1 MCFRRLAGAQQERQR
16 MIKVLTVFGT
26 RPEAIKLAPVIKH
39 LERNPRFTCVT
50 CVTSQHREMLDQV
63 LEVFAIVPKYDL
75 AVMTPA
81 QSLAD
86 VTARVVQKVS
96 EVVAAER
103 PAIVLVQGDTT
114 TTFAAGLAA
123 FYNRVPVG
131 HVEAGLRTSDKYQP
145 FPEEINRRLTTVLA
159 DYHYAPTDVARQNLL
174 AEGIDSRRILV
185 TGNTGIDAL
194 LMARD
199 LLRQDG
205 QMGDRPAAGVP
216 GGDGQRMILVTAHR
230 RESFGAPFEA
240 ICDALRRIVERNPD
254 VTIVYPVHLNPEVR
268 RPVFERLADRP
279 RIHLTEP
286 LAYLPFVAMM
296 DRAYLILT
304 DSGGIQE
311 EAPALGKPV
320 LVMRNTT
327 ERPEA
332 VDAGS
337 ARLVG
342 TSTETIATA
351 VQHLL
356 DDVETYERM
365 SRARNPF
372 GDGRAS
378 ERIASHLV
386 EMLGEGECRA

>member
-1 MCFRRLAGAQQERQR
+1 
-16 MIKVLTVFGT
+16 MIKVLTILGT
-26 RPEAIKLAPVIKH
+26 RPEAIKLAPVIKR
-39 LERNPRFTCVT
+39 LERDPRFAAVT
-50 CVTSQHREMLDQV
+50 CVTSQHRQMLDQV
-63 LEVFAIVPKYDL
+63 LEIFHIVPKYDL

-96 EVVAAER
+96 EVVAGER

-114 TTFAAGLAA
+114 TTFSASLAA
-123 FYNRVPVG
+123 FYNKVPVG

-159 DYHYAPTDVARQNLL
+159 DYHYAPTAISQQNLL
-174 AEGIDSRRILV
+174 GEGIDSRRILV

-194 LMARD
+194 LIALQRV
-199 LLRQDG
+199 RQDG
-205 QMGDRPAAGVP
+205 RINGLRKEGAFDA
-216 GGDGQRMILVTAHR
+216 DGKRLILVTAHR

-240 ICDALRRIVERNPD
+240 ICDALRRIAERNAD
-254 VTIVYPVHLNPEVR
+254 VTIVYPVHLNPQVR
-268 RPVFERLADRP
+268 RPVLERLAGCP
-279 RIHLTEP
+279 RIHLLEP
-286 LAYLPFVAMM
+286 LDYLSFVEMM
-296 DRAYLILT
+296 DRAHLILT

-320 LVMRNTT
+320 LVMRETT

-332 VDAGS
+332 VEAGS

-356 DDVETYERM
+356 DDVEVYEQM

-378 ERIASHLV
+378 ERIACHIL
-386 EMLGEGECRA
+386 EMFDGGDRRA

>member
-1 MCFRRLAGAQQERQR
+1 

-26 RPEAIKLAPVIKH
+26 RPEAIKLAPVIKR
-39 LERNPRFTCVT
+39 LERDPRFASVT

-63 LEVFAIVPKYDL
+63 LKVFAVVPHYDL

-81 QSLAD
+81 QSLTD
-86 VTARVVQKVS
+86 VTAKVVQSVS
-96 EVVAAER
+96 EVVAAEH

-114 TTFAAGLAA
+114 TTFAASLAA
-123 FYNRVPVG
+123 FYHRVPVG
-131 HVEAGLRTSDKYQP
+131 HVEAGLRTSNRYQP

-159 DYHYAPTDVARQNLL
+159 GFHYAPTEVSRQNLL
-174 AEGIDSRRILV
+174 AEGIDGRRILV

-194 LMARD
+194 LIALDRV
-199 LLRQDG
+199 RQSGRID
-205 QMGDRPAAGVP
+205 DPLAHGVLN
-216 GGDGQRMILVTAHR
+216 GDGKRLILVTAHR
-230 RESFGAPFEA
+230 RESFGAPLEA
-240 ICDALRRIVERNPD
+240 ICDALRRIAERNAD
-254 VTIVYPVHLNPEVR
+254 VTIVYPVHLNPQVR
-268 RPVFERLADRP
+268 RPVLERLGDCP
-279 RIHLTEP
+279 QIHLLEP
-286 LAYLPFVAMM
+286 LDYLSFVQMM
-296 DRAYLILT
+296 DRAHLILT

-332 VDAGS
+332 VEAGC

-342 TSTETIATA
+342 TSTETIASA

-356 DDVETYERM
+356 DDIEVYEQM

-372 GDGRAS
+372 GDGHAS
-378 ERIASHLV
+378 ERIAGHIL
-386 EMLGEGECRA
+386 EMLDGEKFPA